1 MEMDDYNNFE
11 KPLLGRYGVVR
22 ILIALC
28 GIVGAA
34 VAVFGAISLGSPALA
49 TGGAVLALICVGL
62 FMVTRL
68 YE

>member
-11 KPLLGRYGVVR
+11 KPLLGRAGVVR
-22 ILIALC
+22 MLIALC
-28 GIVGAA
+28 AIVGVA
-34 VAVFGAISLGSPALA
+34 VAFFGGISFGSPALA

-62 FMVTRL
+62 FMATRL